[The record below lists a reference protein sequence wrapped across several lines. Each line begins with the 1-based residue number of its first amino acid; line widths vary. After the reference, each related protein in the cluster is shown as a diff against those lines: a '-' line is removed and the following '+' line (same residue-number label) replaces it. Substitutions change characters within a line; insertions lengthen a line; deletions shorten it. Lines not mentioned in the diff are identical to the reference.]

1 MNPEIEPEK
10 SESDSESTGSH
21 DSALNEDENIAEPLQ
36 IDSFGP
42 ECVDLGVPEAEANI
56 PQTEPIC
63 NQSENEAVNAEHAE
77 GSSIPMFKSS
87 ISLDIQQSELPSE
100 QNVHK
105 LPEAE
110 TDLTEKFEQVSILPD
125 NSNSPQLS
133 PDKAVNEVVK
143 ETQLNENVNDQNLT
157 ASVEQDE
164 NAENASCKT
173 VKRKLSNADSS
184 DKLEEVDSQNPQE
197 DDNCNL
203 SPQKQFKVSC
213 ESVTSD
219 VNLNLN
225 NDESP
230 AEDAETN
237 KNPDETNSE
246 NLPGKD
252 TEKLNQ
258 NDGAKRIESF
268 DKLANSTELED
279 LPTGEETG
287 NISCHRRKSIEDLDW
302 EANSSDASP
311 VRKKSH
317 HEIKTEKEPEQKIED
332 SVEQKDQNVVA
343 NEQQH
348 DQSEQTEENGERI
361 ESEDDECSLLEKIKD
376 PKVVTKR
383 NSRKFKFTV
392 GVDIFELGLDEDS
405 LFCGV
410 LLTIDDSKCAF
421 YPGTTL
427 PMEEGVVIVCSYVPN
442 VLFEKTTKFSYTY
455 AVSQS
460 ENKADLQQNPN
471 LLVASD
477 MEPRVIAENGQK
489 LIDDSNFVQIFKPR
503 ESPQKACKSV
513 PESERISE
521 KKSHIDNNVS
531 NNVPVV
537 EDEPFSDQPGV
548 GTGATGNKTLL
559 ETSQISG
566 SDAADRPKN
575 TSEAENA
582 VRCAIKSKT
591 TSVDLPKE
599 DQAFSRIANG
609 KGTSQDKARWSFTFC
624 VGKDIFDLEFCKDAE
639 IYCGVAIIIENKNKQ
654 KNFAFFPANKDG
666 VVDKDRVQHQR
677 LTVNL
682 LDSDILAGKYF
693 WYSYAVSLAPD
704 KNVHAKNPSF
714 ISFSKHQDKVTMSNN
729 EKYTLI
735 DNSDKVL
742 EFKPPRVEKTR
753 DPSPMKTRSKEKK
766 KTPPVDNASLMTD
779 DEADDSSN
787 FENSDDLS
795 VIQPLKQINRNPK
808 IEKWSEK
815 SEKMNGYVIFN
826 AIFGPDLSMIFKNEP
841 FIIGVTSSYTDF
853 KTITPGYIIAEID
866 GYLWVRFHVEMKKVS
881 KLYVEYKYVAVTNLN
896 INQKDWKW
904 EKLHKEGEINRMC
917 KSDMRNGKR
926 EKYDG
931 LITFH
936 KSDQKSEQVFRKI
949 FKNFKNMYSS
959 MVGNE
964 NTSHNFYLLQNSK
977 GLSFYLKHQIENFI
991 KAESYQQH
999 IPQIMEVIDSLSTV
1013 RIGHAYD
1020 TNSFPYEHNRKI
1032 FDAIMETI
1040 FSMYQDSQMM
1050 SLTMYQDSSGT
1061 ANGSLECQLIM
1072 LVWFVLMSELKTRF
1086 GSISEKELEQFLEMA
1101 AFKTRSS
1108 KYDFKQ
1114 LINEKDMSSSVLLK
1128 VSSVC
1133 NDLMA
1138 TAQNSSSFSVL
1149 LEWMSFA
1156 FPPTEIIQYP
1166 TWFVFKEVIIP
1177 NRDVLYVS
1185 SFTRRQLLHLY
1196 INSGQTIRDVALRL
1210 GCTFPDVCWV
1220 IMQMNPAQ
1228 SRIAKLHQLPLFLI
1242 KYKLPQEAANIRNES
1257 DLAHYLCL
1265 FRDLLT
1271 IGLNDKYLPDD
1282 DKKWWNSLLLQFL
1295 NFLDIVYSNKVPFTS
1310 ENDFNL
1316 MNLVYSKA
1324 FNANQIRVAAAAS
1337 YTTADAKLWS
1347 LLLQPRNVFLSD
1359 FGKKIEHSLRK
1370 SFLDNLKSIIVTE
1383 DLFAIYNSLP
1393 KRISDIKSNCPEINF
1408 SGVESVFD
1416 EAIINALHQYSGSVI
1431 DVHVMQW
1438 WSPKVQQAF
1447 IKIFSDQFPD
1457 VSSDV
1462 CVYAAALKVVG
1473 WKPFIP
1479 LYDLARKTRVSVVG
1493 DFNERIQK
1501 VTQHF
1506 KTIFEQLTTTSIS
1519 YDNLAKIANNRN
1531 TFVEIF
1537 LRLEVA
1543 TEAGFNTV
1551 FNDCNRLGA
1560 CIQTHVHDISHLG
1573 ELKRKFTSHSS
1584 VIRIETSSL
1593 DGGIQDWQKKPLK
1606 ELAAF
1611 QGTEPVFRHNKLSPP
1626 EMETVK
1632 KFSHFMSSRIFAN
1645 MAVGVVLTLLQRTE
1659 SISYSEFLNL
1669 LPKIEANFLHTAD
1682 QLASG
1687 QLTAKDAQ
1695 DIFKQFN
1702 GKHKTKEQKSE
1713 ELNFLIETLASKMP
1727 NESKK
1732 SEIKDLFNERNEQ
1745 VLMLD
1750 SLDLNLQF
1758 LSALDG
1764 LKNAVGIETNFTEL
1778 DVLKRTVS

>member
-63 NQSENEAVNAEHAE
+63 NQSENEAVNTEHAE

-110 TDLTEKFEQVSILPD
+110 TDLTKKFEQVLILPD

-133 PDKAVNEVVK
+133 PDKAVNEVVT
-143 ETQLNENVNDQNLT
+143 ETQLNENVADQNLT
-157 ASVEQDE
+157 VSVEQDE

-173 VKRKLSNADSS
+173 VKRKLSKVADSS
-184 DKLEEVDSQNPQE
+184 NELEEVDSQNPQE

-219 VNLNLN
+219 VNLNNN

-268 DKLANSTELED
+268 DELANSTELED

-287 NISCHRRKSIEDLDW
+287 NISCHRQKSIENLDW
-302 EANSSDASP
+302 GANSSDASP
-311 VRKKSH
+311 LREKSH
-317 HEIKTEKEPEQKIED
+317 HKIETGKGPEQKVED
-332 SVEQKDQNVVA
+332 CVQQKGENVTA
-343 NEQQH
+343 DEQQR
-348 DQSEQTEENGERI
+348 DQSEQTEESD
-361 ESEDDECSLLEKIKD
+361 ESDDDDKFILLKKVKD
-376 PKVVTKR
+376 PKVVTKK
-383 NSRKFKFTV
+383 NSRKFKFAV

-427 PMEEGVVIVCSYVPN
+427 PTEEGVLIVCSYVPN

-489 LIDDSNFVQIFKPR
+489 LIDDSNFVQIFKPC

-513 PESERISE
+513 SENERLWE
-521 KKSHIDNNVS
+521 KKSQMDNNVS

-548 GTGATGNKTLL
+548 GTGIGVTGNKTLL

-582 VRCAIKSKT
+582 GPCAIKRKT

-599 DQAFSRIANG
+599 DQSFSRIANG
-609 KGTSQDKARWSFTFC
+609 IGTSQSKARWSFSFC

-639 IYCGVAIIIENKNKQ
+639 IYCGVAIITENKNKQ

-666 VVDKDRVQHQR
+666 VVDKDGVQYQR

-693 WYSYAVSLAPD
+693 SYSYAVSLAAD
-704 KNVHAKNPSF
+704 KNVHAKNSSF
-714 ISFSKHQDKVTMSNN
+714 ISFSNFKNKVTVSNIQN
-729 EKYTLI
+729 YRLI
-735 DNSDKVL
+735 DDSDEVL
-742 EFKPPRVEKTR
+742 DFKPPRVEKTR
-753 DPSPMKTRSKEKK
+753 DLSPMKTRAKAKEEV
-766 KTPPVDNASLMTD
+766 KTAEVGNESPMRD
-779 DEADDSSN
+779 DEADDFLR
-787 FENSDDLS
+787 FENSDDFAN
-795 VIQPLKQINRNPK
+795 VQPLKQICENPS
-808 IEKWSEK
+808 IEKWIEK
-815 SEKMNGYVIFN
+815 DEKMDSYVILN
-826 AIFGPDLSMIFKNEP
+826 AIFGPDLSMLFKNKP
-841 FIIGVTSSYTDF
+841 FLIGVTSSSTDF
-853 KTITPGYIIAEID
+853 NKVTPGYICSEVD
-866 GYLWVRFHVEMKKVS
+866 GYLWVRFHVTKRTS
-881 KLYVEYKYVAVTNLN
+881 KLYFEYKYVAVTHLRE
-896 INQKDWKW
+896 DRDRWVW
-904 EKLHKEGEINRMC
+904 EKLHRDGTINRMYSE
-917 KSDMRNGKR
+917 KDMVNGKR
-926 EKYDG
+926 EKFDG

-936 KSDQKSEQVFRKI
+936 KSDQKSEQMFKKF
-949 FKNFKNMYSS
+949 FKNIKNMYSS
-959 MVGNE
+959 VVGNE
-964 NTSHNFYLLQNSK
+964 NTSHNFYLQQNSK
-977 GLSFYLKHQIENFI
+977 GLYFYLHHQIESFI
-991 KAESYQQH
+991 KAESYQHH
-999 IPQIMEVIDSLSTV
+999 IPQIMEVINSLSWA
-1013 RIGHAYD
+1013 RYGHD
-1020 TNSFPYEHNRKI
+1020 FETRLLSFTSHRKV
-1032 FDAIMETI
+1032 FEAIMDTI
-1040 FSMYQDSQMM
+1040 LGMCQDSQM
-1050 SLTMYQDSSGT
+1050 S
-1061 ANGSLECQLIM
+1061 AGSVNENFECQLIM
-1072 LVWFVLMSELKTRF
+1072 LVWFIVIKALKIEASNF
-1086 GSISEKELEQFLEMA
+1086 SGPDLEQFLAMA
-1101 AFKTRSS
+1101 AFKTRSL
-1108 KYDFKQ
+1108 KHDFLK
-1114 LINEKDMSSSVLLK
+1114 LLNEKGMTSSMLLQ
-1128 VSSVC
+1128 VSEVC
-1133 NDLMA
+1133 KDLMSA
-1138 TAQNSSSFSVL
+1138 AKKSSWFAVL
-1149 LEWMSFA
+1149 LEWMSFT
-1156 FPPTEIIQYP
+1156 FPTEEIVSFP
-1166 TWFVFKEVIIP
+1166 AWFALNEMTMP
-1177 NRDVLYVS
+1177 NPDVLYVS
-1185 SFTRRQLLHLY
+1185 SFTRRQLL
-1196 INSGQTIRDVALRL
+1196 NSYVKSNQPNPDLALRL
-1210 GCTFPDVCWV
+1210 NCSFQDITWV
-1220 IMQMNPAQ
+1220 IKQMNSTQ
-1228 SRIAKLHQLPLFLI
+1228 FRCINLHQLPLILI
-1242 KYKLPQEAANIRNES
+1242 KHCLSVEAANIRDVS
-1257 DLAHYLCL
+1257 DLAFFLCS
-1265 FRDLLT
+1265 FRDILNIGYKVEYLTTDEDKSWFNSILLQ
-1271 IGLNDKYLPDD
+1271 
-1282 DKKWWNSLLLQFL
+1282 LLQFL
-1295 NFLDIVYSNKVPFTS
+1295 DIVHSNKVPLPGD
-1310 ENDFNL
+1310 EDFNL
-1316 MNLVYSKA
+1316 GFLVYEVALKV
-1324 FNANQIRVAAAAS
+1324 NRIRLAS
-1337 YTTADAKLWS
+1337 RFTTGDAKRWAFM
-1347 LLLQPRNVFLSD
+1347 LQPRDAFSSD
-1359 FGKKIEHSLRK
+1359 FGKKIEVALRK
-1370 SFLDNLKSIIVTE
+1370 CFIEILSSIRSN
-1383 DLFAIYNSLP
+1383 DLFEVYGSLP
-1393 KRISDIKSNCPEINF
+1393 SRISNIKSSHPEIDL
-1408 SGVESVFD
+1408 SGLESVFD
-1416 EAIINALHQYSGSVI
+1416 EAVINAFQQSTSYISKYTLDS
-1431 DVHVMQW
+1431 
-1438 WSPKVQQAF
+1438 WSPRVQHAF
-1447 IKIFSDQFPD
+1447 IKIFCEKFPALSID
-1457 VSSDV
+1457 E
-1462 CVYAAALKVVG
+1462 CNYTTALKVVN
-1473 WKPFIP
+1473 WKPLIP
-1479 LYDLARKTRVSVVG
+1479 LMELSRKTSLHVG
-1493 DFNERIQK
+1493 IFEDRMK
-1501 VTQHF
+1501 LVD
-1506 KTIFEQLTTTSIS
+1506 TIFRTIFAEMQIANVS
-1519 YDNLAKIANNRN
+1519 YDNLAKVASNQKI
-1531 TFVEIF
+1531 FVDIF
-1537 LRLEVA
+1537 LRLNIVNDV
-1543 TEAGFNTV
+1543 GFNAV
-1551 FNDCNRLGA
+1551 MKDLNALGA
-1560 CIQTHVHDISHLG
+1560 CVQSHVQDISRLG
-1573 ELKRKFTSHSS
+1573 ELVRKFTSHSS

-1593 DGGIQDWQKKPLK
+1593 DGGIQDWQKKPLN

-1611 QGTEPVFRHNKLSPP
+1611 QGTEPVFGHNKLSPP

-1645 MAVGVVLTLLQRTE
+1645 MAVDVVQTLLQRTE

-1669 LPKIEANFLHTAD
+1669 LPEIEANFLRTAD

-1702 GKHKTKEQKSE
+1702 GNHKTKEQKSE